1 MKRLAAAVVTLAA
14 STTAGAH
21 SFGRLYNLPVPL
33 WLYLY
38 GAAAALLASFL
49 LMAWLARPAAT
60 ELRANP
66 PWSFRWPRS
75 TGCLRWAQ
83 ALSLSMLALAIWTG
97 LAGSQDAYRNFNM
110 TGFWIGFVLGFAY
123 LVALLGNG
131 YATINPWWLI
141 VRGLEHATGP
151 RRSQLRDPGRFGVW
165 PALVLYMGF
174 IWLELFG
181 ATTPRTLSWMLL
193 AYTVINLFGAW
204 LLGTRAWFRQGEFF
218 AVFLRLIGACAPL
231 QRVGDRMVLRWP
243 FARLATLPIRGWSMV
258 VFVLFMLSS
267 TAFDGLRETLPWF
280 RLFWQDLHAL
290 VWTHWYGED
299 RVASY
304 AAMSRLYAWWQTAAL
319 WLSPVLYLA
328 AYLLALQGARLLT
341 GERSTLTLLARRF
354 APSLLPIALAYHVT
368 HYYTLLLTQGRQLP
382 WLLADPF
389 GSGHRWAWRWIGPPP
404 THLPDAGV
412 VWHVQVALIVAGHI
426 AGVVVA
432 HRIALR
438 TVETR
443 RAATLSQLPM
453 LVLMLLYTASGLW
466 ILAQP
471 LNPGGH

>member
-1 MKRLAAAVVTLAA
+1 MKVRAAAFVLAAPATA
-14 STTAGAH
+14 SAH

-49 LMAWLARPAAT
+49 LIAWLARPAAAQGRT
-60 ELRANP
+60 SP

-75 TGCLRWAQ
+75 RWCLRLART
-83 ALSLSMLALAIWTG
+83 LSLTLLMLAIWTG

-131 YATINPWWLI
+131 YAAINPWWRI
-141 VRGLEHATGP
+141 VRIFERWTGP
-151 RRSQLRDPGRFGVW
+151 WRGRLRDPGRFGMW
-165 PALVLYMGF
+165 PALALYMGF

-181 ATTPRTLSWMLL
+181 ATTPRTLSWTLL
-193 AYTVINLFGAW
+193 AYTGINLIGAW
-204 LLGTRAWFRQGEFF
+204 LLGTKAWFRQGEFF

-231 QRVGDRMVLRWP
+231 HRAGDRVVLHWP
-243 FARLATLPIRGWSMV
+243 FARLANLPVRGWSGV
-258 VFVLFMLSS
+258 IFVLFMLSS

-280 RLFWQDLHAL
+280 RLFWQDLYTPFWAP
-290 VWTHWYGED
+290 WFGED

-304 AAMSRLYAWWQTAAL
+304 AAMSRLYALWQTAAL
-319 WLSPVLYLA
+319 WLSPLLYLA

-341 GERSTLTLLARRF
+341 GNGATLAALARRF

-389 GSGHRWAWRWIGPPP
+389 GSGERWAWRWLGQPPN
-404 THLPDAGV
+404 HVLDAGV

-438 TVETR
+438 NFETR

-453 LVLMLLYTASGLW
+453 LLLMLLYTASGLW

-471 LNPGGH
+471 LNPGGGH